1 MRPAALLAAVGL
13 ALLVLSVLP
22 SPRLVTRTSATDEA
36 AEYGRQLFFAKGC
49 VGCHFHAAAQPENQ
63 LAFMGFRDLTGYD
76 PDPEFVRQWL
86 RDPGAVRPGTEM
98 PNLNL
103 SDEETEALIAF
114 LDGAA
119 DVEP

>member
-1 MRPAALLAAVGL
+1 
-13 ALLVLSVLP
+13 
-22 SPRLVTRTSATDEA
+22 
-36 AEYGRQLFFAKGC
+36 
-49 VGCHFHAAAQPENQ
+49 
-63 LAFMGFRDLTGYD
+63 MGFRDLTGYD